1 MIRINL
7 LPDHVIARQR
17 RKRGTRAAA
26 AAAVVALA
34 VGSVWATVATR
45 QLNDIA
51 ARTAAA
57 RARLNHERDH
67 TGKIDAVTAQA
78 AQLRAL
84 LAQGERLNQPVTLPG
99 ALTLLTNLLPESV
112 ALTRLTIE
120 APAVDLADRSK
131 QPTRTA
137 PTSSVTRFSLEG
149 LAINDLD
156 LAQVVSEL
164 ATQKA
169 FTNVKLVRSR
179 PMATAG
185 VTRYAFEISIDVPPA
200 ARAADGGAGV
210 AQVGREDHGG

>member
-1 MIRINL
+1 VIRINL

-26 AAAVVALA
+26 AAAAVALA

-57 RARLNHERDH
+57 QARLSQERDH

-99 ALTLLTNLLPESV
+99 ALTLLANLLPESV

-120 APAVDLADRSK
+120 APAVDVADHSK
-131 QPTRTA
+131 QVTKA
-137 PTSSVTRFSLEG
+137 SSTSSITRLSLEG
-149 LAINDLD
+149 LAINDLE
-156 LAQVVSEL
+156 LAQVVSEI
-164 ATQKA
+164 AAQKA

-179 PMATAG
+179 PMAAAG
-185 VTRYAFEISIDVPPA
+185 ATRYAFEISIDMPPA
-200 ARAADGGAGV
+200 ARAADARV
-210 AQVGREDHGG
+210 AEVGREDHGG

>member
-1 MIRINL
+1 MNRINL

-17 RKRGTRAAA
+17 RRRGLRAAA
-26 AAAVVALA
+26 VAAVLALA
-34 VGSVWATVATR
+34 VGSVWTTVATR
-45 QLNDIA
+45 QLKDLA

-57 RARLNHERDH
+57 QSRLNLERDR
-67 TGKIDAVTAQA
+67 TGKIDAVATQA

-99 ALTLLTNLLPESV
+99 AMTLLTHLLPQSV

-120 APAVDLADRSK
+120 APAADVADRSK
-131 QPTRTA
+131 QPIRSTPA
-137 PTSSVTRFSLEG
+137 ASVTRLSLEG
-149 LAINDLD
+149 LAVNDLE

-164 ATQKA
+164 AAQKA

-179 PMATAG
+179 PMASAG

-200 ARAADGGAGV
+200 ARAADDGV
-210 AQVGREDHGG
+210 AQVGRENHGG